1 MSGGVSRRV
10 RSGENGVRRPQPD
23 EIVPPEEL
31 HAGKY
36 PVQRAREHATAA
48 PAWSDRLAD
57 WASRFGVAVLAAG
70 TVPNRRDAAM
80 WVVRGQYPSGDVVEE
95 FGTEQEAQA
104 AKQRH
109 LAQGVAVAVA
119 SPAPPGTR

>member
-1 MSGGVSRRV
+1 
-10 RSGENGVRRPQPD
+10 
-23 EIVPPEEL
+23 
-31 HAGKY
+31 
-36 PVQRAREHATAA
+36 
-48 PAWSDRLAD
+48 
-57 WASRFGVAVLAAG
+57 
-70 TVPNRRDAAM
+70 M

-119 SPAPPGTR
+119 SPAPPGTRVPTRCSFCGKDRSAVERLVAGPAGADVAICNECVGLCNQILSRRR